1 MELPIQVQKQA
12 EEAEALAQKLAGD
25 PEKEPQ
31 ASQQE
36 PADKQGGTQTGVV
49 EQHPKSDDFEQKY
62 RTLQGIF
69 ASEQTKHK
77 QELDAQSAQIA
88 QLKSELE
95 QMKSEKQADTVKF
108 GTDEDRATFGDD
120 FVKLVERG
128 VEARTQEY
136 RKEIASLK
144 AQLEQMG
151 GQIKTMDKSVEVSR
165 HAAFLADLDTMVPGW
180 RTQNADQGFLDW
192 LNQVDPVSGYVRNDI
207 LQGASAAHDSI
218 RVAEIFKAYQN
229 ATGQQT
235 KQRKP
240 TLAQQVSPSKGHSA
254 AAPTG
259 KRVYTQAEIG
269 QFYDAWRRGAYTDAQ
284 GTAIEREIEQAIA
297 EGRVV

>member
-1 MELPIQVQKQA
+1 MALPIQVQQQA
-12 EEAEALAQKLAGD
+12 DQADALAKELAGD
-25 PEKEPQ
+25 PKTEPQ
-31 ASQQE
+31 DAQQSAGE
-36 PADKQGGTQTGVV
+36 QGGTQTGVG

-69 ASEQTKHK
+69 ASEQSKHK
-77 QELDAQSAQIA
+77 QEMDAQSAQLA
-88 QLKSELE
+88 QLKAELE
-95 QMKSEKQADTVKF
+95 QVKAQKQTESVKF

-136 RKEIASLK
+136 RNEIASLK
-144 AQLEQMG
+144 SQLEQMG
-151 GQIKTMDKSVEVSR
+151 GRIKTMDQSVEVSR
-165 HAAFLADLDTMVPGW
+165 HAAFLADLDTLVPDW
-180 RTQNADQGFLDW
+180 RAQNSDQGFLDW
-192 LNQVDPVSGYVRNDI
+192 LKEVDPVSGYVRNDV

-218 RVAEIFKAYQN
+218 RVAEIFKAYR
-229 ATGQQT
+229 ATAGMT

-254 AAPTG
+254 ANPQG

-269 QFYDAWRRGAYTDAQ
+269 QFYDAWRRGMYTESQ

-297 EGRVV
+297 EGRVI

>member
-1 MELPIQVQKQA
+1 MALPIQVQQQA
-12 EEAEALAQKLAGD
+12 DEAEALAKQLAGE
-25 PEKEPQ
+25 PVTEPQ
-31 ASQQE
+31 AGQPTE
-36 PADKQGGTQTGVV
+36 GDKQGGTQTGAV

-69 ASEQTKHK
+69 ASEQSKHK
-77 QELDAQSAQIA
+77 QEMDAQGAQIA
-88 QLKSELE
+88 QLKAELE
-95 QMKSEKQADTVKF
+95 QVKSQKQAESVKF

-128 VEARTQEY
+128 VESRTQEY

-151 GQIKTMDKSVEVSR
+151 GQVKTMNQSVEVSR
-165 HAAFLADLDTMVPGW
+165 HAAFLADLDTMVPDW

-192 LNQVDPVSGYVRNDI
+192 LREVDPVSGYVRNDI
-207 LQGASAAHDSI
+207 LQGASAAHDSV
-218 RVAEIFKAYQN
+218 RVAEIFKAYRA
-229 ATGQQT
+229 ATGQT
-235 KQRKP
+235 RQRKP

-254 AAPTG
+254 AAPQG
-259 KRVYTQAEIG
+259 KRVFTQAEIG
-269 QFYDAWRRGAYTDAQ
+269 QFYDAWRRGMYTEAQ